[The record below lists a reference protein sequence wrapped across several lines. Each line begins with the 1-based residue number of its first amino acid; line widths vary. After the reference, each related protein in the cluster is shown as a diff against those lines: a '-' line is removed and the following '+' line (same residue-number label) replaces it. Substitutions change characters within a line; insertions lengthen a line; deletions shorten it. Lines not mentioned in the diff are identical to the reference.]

1 MIILG
6 NKYQITKEEKREL
19 LKKVKNIHYLDI
31 NDEKEAIKKL
41 KEYIQNNDIEFI
53 VLNLDKKLSL
63 ELKGYL
69 EELDYDGI
77 KILIF
82 NDFVKKFLDREIIE
96 FNEKNLK
103 VYNTIH
109 NDNFKCLKKRIFDI
123 IFSSVVLVC
132 LSPIFLIIAV
142 LIKIK
147 SPNGPI
153 FFMQQRVGK
162 NGKFFRVIK
171 FRTMVPDAEKVL
183 QEMLEKDEQIRKAY
197 LKYRKLKDDPRV
209 IKGIGKFLRETS
221 LDELPQ
227 FFNIL
232 IGDMSVVGPRPYI
245 KDEFYNHDE
254 KFLNVITSIKPGI
267 TGLWQVEDRNET
279 DFHGRVLK
287 DIEYILKQNFWLDIK
302 IIFKTIK
309 VMILRKGAY

>member
-6 NKYQITKEEKREL
+6 NKYQITKEEEKEL
-19 LKKVKNIHYLDI
+19 LTKVKNIHYLDI
-31 NDEKEAIKKL
+31 KNEKETIKKL